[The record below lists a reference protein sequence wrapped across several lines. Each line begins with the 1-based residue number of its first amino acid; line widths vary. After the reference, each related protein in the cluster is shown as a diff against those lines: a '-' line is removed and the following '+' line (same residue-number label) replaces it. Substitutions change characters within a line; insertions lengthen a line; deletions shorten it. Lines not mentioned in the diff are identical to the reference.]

1 MKMILKISEL
11 GMKCGERVIKYNI
24 LNEFKFRI
32 DQDNRGDSAVED
44 QEFG

>member
-11 GMKCGERVIKYNI
+11 GMKCGERVIK
-24 LNEFKFRI
+24 FRI